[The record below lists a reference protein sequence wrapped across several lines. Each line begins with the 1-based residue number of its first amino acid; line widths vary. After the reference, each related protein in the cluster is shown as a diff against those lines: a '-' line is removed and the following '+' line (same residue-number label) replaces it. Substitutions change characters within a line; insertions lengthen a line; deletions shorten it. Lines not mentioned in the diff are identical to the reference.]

1 MAQLKGIP
9 LSVIEGA
16 VRGETDA
23 LKYVLAHFRN
33 YIRTLATRKVYDDYG
48 NEHYYVDEDIVM
60 RLENKLVYGIING
73 FKIRY

>member
-1 MAQLKGIP
+1 MAQLKEIP

-16 VRGETDA
+16 VNGEIDA

-33 YIRTLATRKVYDDYG
+33 YIRALATRKVYDDYG
-48 NEHYYVDEDIVM
+48 NERYYVDEDIVM
-60 RLENKLVYGIING
+60 RLENKLVYGIINS